1 MLALSRKCNE
11 SIMIGNGIE
20 ITILDIKGDQ
30 VKIGINAPKAVPIYR
45 KEIYKQIQAA
55 NIEAAKTEVAVDELK
70 DLFQCSIFDKQ
81 QGKRRKSSFSL
92 LIF

>member
-11 SIMIGNGIE
+11 SIMIGNVIE

-30 VKIGINAPKAVPIYR
+30 VKIGINAPKSVPIYR

-70 DLFQCSIFDKQ
+70 DLF
-81 QGKRRKSSFSL
+81 
-92 LIF
+92 

>member
-20 ITILDIKGDQ
+20 VTILDIKGDQ
-30 VKIGINAPKAVPIYR
+30 VKIGINAPKSVPIYR

-55 NIEAAKTEVAVDELK
+55 NIEAAKAELAVDELK
-70 DLFQCSIFDKQ
+70 DLF
-81 QGKRRKSSFSL
+81 
-92 LIF
+92 

>member
-30 VKIGINAPKAVPIYR
+30 VKIGINAPKSVPIYR

-55 NIEAAKTEVAVDELK
+55 NIEAAKTEVAIDELK
-70 DLFQCSIFDKQ
+70 DLF
-81 QGKRRKSSFSL
+81 
-92 LIF
+92 

>member
-30 VKIGINAPKAVPIYR
+30 VKIP
-45 KEIYKQIQAA
+45 Q
-55 NIEAAKTEVAVDELK
+55 
-70 DLFQCSIFDKQ
+70 SIC
-81 QGKRRKSSFSL
+81 
-92 LIF
+92 I

>member
-1 MLALSRKCNE
+1 MLASSRKCNE

-30 VKIGINAPKAVPIYR
+30 VKIGINAPKSVPIYR

-70 DLFQCSIFDKQ
+70 DLF
-81 QGKRRKSSFSL
+81 
-92 LIF
+92 

>member
-30 VKIGINAPKAVPIYR
+30 VKIGINAPKSVPIYR

-70 DLFQCSIFDKQ
+70 DLF
-81 QGKRRKSSFSL
+81 
-92 LIF
+92 

>member
-30 VKIGINAPKAVPIYR
+30 VKIGINAPKSVPIYR

-55 NIEAAKTEVAVDELK
+55 NIEAAKAVVAVDELK
-70 DLFQCSIFDKQ
+70 DLF
-81 QGKRRKSSFSL
+81 
-92 LIF
+92 